1 MCKVLTSI
9 SVRNDMYIHFHAIHI
24 NHHHGL
30 ASGASR
36 PNPVLRGSRF
46 FRRMLVH
53 SPEDSGNSKR
63 MSPQCIYAG
72 WTTTRFRAVDAR
84 EYSANVFIMTMSQ
97 FLRIRCDTAAGV
109 AFLASRSLVGAR
121 ASACAPKG
129 APVRVYAFGVPAAL
143 RRHRKLASTRSF
155 AGRTA

>member
-84 EYSANVFIMTMSQ
+84 EY

-109 AFLASRSLVGAR
+109 AFLASRSLVVAR

-129 APVRVYAFGVPAAL
+129 APVRVYAFGVPAA
-143 RRHRKLASTRSF
+143 
-155 AGRTA
+155 